1 MRIKSTVFL
10 YMMRM
15 DACMRNSIAIDR
27 IHCLVIA
34 QDSARA
40 RRHQENAG
48 QIWKHSLTYLHAKVP
63 SHAPSSSWSDE
74 EGWWGVG

>member
-27 IHCLVIA
+27 IYCLVIA